1 MPRFDSLPALLA
13 ATAVL
18 TMTTTGCQTSS
29 SSTADLQPA
38 EALLRLDRPLVIAH
52 RGYSLTTPE
61 NTLAAFERAIAAR
74 ADLVELDYHHSSD
87 DRPVVIHDFTLDRT
101 TDAVARWGGK
111 DLKVV
116 DYPLARLQTLDAGQ
130 WFKPPHDGLRLP
142 ELGEAIDVIQRGSV
156 TLIERKAGG
165 AATCVEL
172 VRARGLVN
180 HVVVQS
186 FDWNYLRDYH
196 ALEPAQILGALGPPG
211 SRNGRK
217 LEDHEKQ
224 LSTGW
229 LDEIKALGARLAVWN
244 RQVDRAAVQAAHE
257 RGLKVWVYTIN
268 DAKLAAQLLD
278 LGVDGIITDDP
289 AMLQEV
295 LAGR

>member
-1 MPRFDSLPALLA
+1 MSRFQHLCSWLTA
-13 ATAVL
+13 AAAL
-18 TMTTTGCQTSS
+18 TMTTTGCRTSA
-29 SSTADLQPA
+29 SSTAGLSPA
-38 EALLRLDRPLVIAH
+38 EALLRQERPLVIAH

-74 ADLVELDYHHSSD
+74 ADLIELDYHHSSD
-87 DRPVVIHDFTLDRT
+87 GRPVVIHDFTLDRT
-101 TDAVARWGGK
+101 TDAAARWGGK
-111 DLKVV
+111 DLQVA
-116 DYPLARLQTLDAGQ
+116 DYPLARLQNLDAGR

-156 TLIERKAGG
+156 TLIERKAGD

-196 ALEPAQILGALGPPG
+196 AREPEQILGALGPPG
-211 SRNGRK
+211 TRNGRK
-217 LEDHEKQ
+217 LADHEKQ
-224 LSTGW
+224 LSAGW
-229 LDEIKALGARLAVWN
+229 LDEIKGLGARLVVWN
-244 RQVDRAAVQAAHE
+244 RQVDQAAVRAAHK

-268 DAKLAAQLLD
+268 DARLARELLD
-278 LGVDGIITDDP
+278 GGVDGIITDDP
-289 AMLQEV
+289 VMLRAA
-295 LAGR
+295 LATR